1 MENPS
6 LDLEATSNAFTGL
19 AKLYR
24 LQFIAEHC
32 PVYTIE
38 ALKLAIRSAV
48 WSCSST
54 FIYFISLAATVKTP
68 TTPRSTRGST
78 VSWPT
83 LWLARPMVRGPR
95 QLGGEQEELL
105 VEEEVL

>member
-38 ALKLAIRSAV
+38 ALKLAIRSQ
-48 WSCSST
+48 
-54 FIYFISLAATVKTP
+54 IS
-68 TTPRSTRGST
+68 
-78 VSWPT
+78 
-83 LWLARPMVRGPR
+83 
-95 QLGGEQEELL
+95 
-105 VEEEVL
+105 

>member
-38 ALKLAIRSAV
+38 ALKLAIRCGVSQSDPMFHFTLYLQPLSEHLQHHA
-48 WSCSST
+48 
-54 FIYFISLAATVKTP
+54 LPETP
-68 TTPRSTRGST
+68 PQAGRHRG
-78 VSWPT
+78 WH
-83 LWLARPMVRGPR
+83 G
-95 QLGGEQEELL
+95 
-105 VEEEVL
+105 